1 MILHQNLKLELQ
13 IYENN
18 LFKRQLLCYSFP
30 MKKTAAQSVP
40 ANKSPMDA
48 ALGYLTAR
56 MRTVREVEEYLDK
69 LQYGEGDIILTVA
82 RLKELGLLN
91 DEHFA
96 QEFVRTRLNTK
107 PVSRNKLNMDL
118 QAHKVPEDIID
129 ETLSQLPADTERNN
143 ALAVAEKF
151 WRQMSALDD
160 STRRERVLRR
170 LMSRGFSTEASL
182 AVLRQIEEKQ

>member
-1 MILHQNLKLELQ
+1 
-13 IYENN
+13 
-18 LFKRQLLCYSFP
+18 

-182 AVLRQIEEKQ
+182 AALRQIEEKQ